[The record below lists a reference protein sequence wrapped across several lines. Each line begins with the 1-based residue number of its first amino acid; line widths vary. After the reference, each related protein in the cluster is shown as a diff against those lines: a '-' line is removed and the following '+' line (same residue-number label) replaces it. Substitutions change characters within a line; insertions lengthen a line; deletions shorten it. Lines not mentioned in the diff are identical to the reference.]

1 MWLLSSH
8 PIGAL
13 VPGVFFYLFAAT
25 VYVYAKYDNAHEAI
39 LRSIGSHV
47 LTGGASAISIVILWM
62 LARDDA
68 VYHDRAVIMSLWGGV
83 TVVVAA
89 LYLVK
94 IATPRGRKNMR
105 DQREA
110 VARGEDPWSKPS
122 S

>member
-1 MWLLSSH
+1 M
-8 PIGAL
+8 
-13 VPGVFFYLFAAT
+13 PGVFFYLFAAT
-25 VYVYAKYDNAHEAI
+25 VYVHVKYDNAHEAI
-39 LRSIGSHV
+39 LRSIESHV
-47 LTGGASAISIVILWM
+47 LTGAASAVSIVILWM
-62 LARDDA
+62 LARDDE